1 VTTPLC
7 PAPDEPARKI
17 HQRLDED
24 VVDDLH
30 AVRVRWDRAFRR
42 EHGRK
47 MTISDVIRRLIEEK
61 V

>member
-1 VTTPLC
+1 MTAPL
-7 PAPDEPARKI
+7 APARKV

>member
-1 VTTPLC
+1 VTAPLA
-7 PAPDEPARKI
+7 PAPEEPARKV
-17 HQRLDED
+17 HQRIDED
-24 VVDDLH
+24 VVDALH